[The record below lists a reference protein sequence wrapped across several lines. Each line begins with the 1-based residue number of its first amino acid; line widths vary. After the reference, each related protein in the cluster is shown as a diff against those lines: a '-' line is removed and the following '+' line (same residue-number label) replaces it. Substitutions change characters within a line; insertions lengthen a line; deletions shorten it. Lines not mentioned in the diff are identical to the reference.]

1 MSAGTL
7 LLSILFLLPFT
18 GCQSVPKSGPESDQ
32 ETLQAVGSATEALT
46 GKQLTEEEKRQLLRD
61 LQKDEDAQSAMKSI
75 SGALD
80 VKQTGIKYCPVDGRR
95 FSADVID
102 CPDHKVQLKELTD

>member
-1 MSAGTL
+1 MSARTVIL
-7 LLSILFLLPFT
+7 AILFLFPFC
-18 GCQSVPKSGPESDQ
+18 GCQSVPKNGPESDQ
-32 ETLQAVGSATEALT
+32 EALEAVGSATEALT
-46 GKQLTEEEKRQLLRD
+46 GKQLTDEEKRQLLRD

-95 FSADVID
+95 FSADVVD
-102 CPDHKVQLKELTD
+102 CPDHKVQLKELSD